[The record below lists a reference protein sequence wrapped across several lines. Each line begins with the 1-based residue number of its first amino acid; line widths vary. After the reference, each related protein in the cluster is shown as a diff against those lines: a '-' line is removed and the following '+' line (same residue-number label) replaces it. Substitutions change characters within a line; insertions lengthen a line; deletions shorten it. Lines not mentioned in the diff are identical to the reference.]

1 LRELA
6 MDEQVPT
13 TPKKFTL
20 QDVFS
25 IEAAWGLWSYY
36 VSRLVAVVVLAAVV
50 LRLAGVECCR
60 LDFGT
65 AETRA
70 RAEAR
75 RARLEEEDE
84 EEEEYASRGV
94 ELTTLDEEADE
105 GSDHDDAL
113 LMMAANTE
121 GRGCRE
127 WGEAGR
133 AGSSGAGAEEAG
145 DEGGRRKRDA

>member
-1 LRELA
+1 
-6 MDEQVPT
+6 MDKQVPT
-13 TPKKFTL
+13 TLSPRKFTF

-36 VSRLVAVVVLAAVV
+36 VSRLVAVVVLSLLV
-50 LRLAGVECCR
+50 LRLAGVECG

-75 RARLEEEDE
+75 RARLEEEEGE
-84 EEEEYASRGV
+84 EEEEEDEEYASRGV

-113 LMMAANTE
+113 LMAANIE

-133 AGSSGAGAEEAG
+133 AGISGAGVEEAG

>member
-1 LRELA
+1 
-6 MDEQVPT
+6 MDKQVPT
-13 TPKKFTL
+13 TLSPRKFTF

-36 VSRLVAVVVLAAVV
+36 VSRLVAVVVLSLLV
-50 LRLAGVECCR
+50 LRLAGVECECCG

-65 AETRA
+65 AE
-70 RAEAR
+70 EGEEE
-75 RARLEEEDE
+75 EEED
-84 EEEEYASRGV
+84 EEYASRGV

-113 LMMAANTE
+113 LMAANIE

-133 AGSSGAGAEEAG
+133 AGISGAGVEEAG